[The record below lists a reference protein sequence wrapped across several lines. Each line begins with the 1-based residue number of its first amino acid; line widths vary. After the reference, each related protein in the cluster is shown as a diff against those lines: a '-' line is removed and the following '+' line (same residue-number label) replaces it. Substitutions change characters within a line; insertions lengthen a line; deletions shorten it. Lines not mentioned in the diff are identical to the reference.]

1 MHTRY
6 SSYLYSLL
14 KKLQT
19 RSSSTTLSF
28 LYVCSMG
35 YPSTWRGGRQKI
47 ERQIDTMMKR
57 FVEHIDE
64 QIDRL
69 DESVDQVWQDTH
81 EWNNIIRY
89 LKTYSDDEYE
99 TLYKRAREPLDYLP
113 EKNHMLQ
120 SLGDIIPTA
129 QAENSKHIDLEISS
143 IPEKRERMR

>member
-1 MHTRY
+1 
-6 SSYLYSLL
+6 
-14 KKLQT
+14 
-19 RSSSTTLSF
+19 
-28 LYVCSMG
+28 
-35 YPSTWRGGRQKI
+35 
-47 ERQIDTMMKR
+47 MMKG

-89 LKTYSDDEYE
+89 LKTYSDDKYE
-99 TLYKRAREPLDYLP
+99 TLYKLAREPLDYLP